1 MAIVKIKTLTP
12 VHIGSGNKLAWNYD
26 YVSMPLGGGMSE
38 LGVIDDRKILEL
50 IGKEN
55 IIKWALSIERGD
67 DTMNFVRQF
76 APKAKLEDISSRVI
90 ESYCVPSNKNDDLK
104 ECIHDGR
111 GIPYIPGSSIKG
123 AIRTAVF
130 TSLISSHDNI
140 QMPQPRGRNL
150 NDGDLQRRLF
160 GNDPQSDFFRFIRVG
175 DAYFKDAKAI
185 ALRMVMYLNITTDF
199 DMHPTKDVKPQL
211 IEAIDCDG
219 ESSFRLNIEK
229 DLADFVFSRNS
240 GMRKIPEEINNIGKL
255 FHLINSHTKN
265 LVSSEIDFWRELS
278 DDGKDGA
285 DGYIEEMDNMLS
297 EVNECKD
304 GRECV
309 LRLGHASGWRFM
321 TGAWSEDKRFKDGKG
336 QPFFEEVKRYSRP
349 NNDVCYKNY
358 QFPKSRRAVDDGGLL
373 GFVKLSI

>member
-1 MAIVKIKTLTP
+1 M
-12 VHIGSGNKLAWNYD
+12 
-26 YVSMPLGGGMSE
+26 
-38 LGVIDDRKILEL
+38 
-50 IGKEN
+50 
-55 IIKWALSIERGD
+55 
-67 DTMNFVRQF
+67 
-76 APKAKLEDISSRVI
+76 
-90 ESYCVPSNKNDDLK
+90 
-104 ECIHDGR
+104 
-111 GIPYIPGSSIKG
+111 
-123 AIRTAVF
+123 
-130 TSLISSHDNI
+130 
-140 QMPQPRGRNL
+140 
-150 NDGDLQRRLF
+150 
-160 GNDPQSDFFRFIRVG
+160 
-175 DAYFKDAKAI
+175 
-185 ALRMVMYLNITTDF
+185 
-199 DMHPTKDVKPQL
+199 
-211 IEAIDCDG
+211 
-219 ESSFRLNIEK
+219 
-229 DLADFVFSRNS
+229 
-240 GMRKIPEEINNIGKL
+240 

-358 QFPKSRRAVDDGGLL
+358 QFPKSRRAVVDGGLL